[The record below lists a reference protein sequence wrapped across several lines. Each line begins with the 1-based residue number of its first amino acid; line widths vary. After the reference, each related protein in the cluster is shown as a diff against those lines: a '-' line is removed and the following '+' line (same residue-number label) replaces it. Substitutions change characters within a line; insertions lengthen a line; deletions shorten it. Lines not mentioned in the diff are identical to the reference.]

1 MWWISHETAHD
12 IVNESLCM
20 SYKCRQLYLVWQ
32 MMHVCNHYTLGN
44 QQYFDQSLCGWK
56 LRVDVD
62 FCVTV
67 GVLYVWSQAKKTFKA
82 FDWIE
87 TTWERLHGVHLQ
99 LQWMSIAHMVGI
111 SSDCA
116 WQSCFQLEPLVNV
129 HSPCLPGNKFRS
141 WNSQHEPL
149 CFSIRSKLSNG
160 FEIEHFPK
168 VMYNE
173 AKTFFTL
180 KNKISK
186 LQRSPK

>member
-1 MWWISHETAHD
+1 MQAVILGMTNDAC
-12 IVNESLCM
+12 V
-20 SYKCRQLYLVWQ
+20 QPLYLGKPAIFWPKSLWVKIEGWCRFLRDCWSS
-32 MMHVCNHYTLGN
+32 VCL
-44 QQYFDQSLCGWK
+44 
-56 LRVDVD
+56 
-62 FCVTV
+62 VT
-67 GVLYVWSQAKKTFKA
+67 SKKDCFKA